1 MISNQMKGKEG
12 KKRRRIILDK
22 SYEKTVAAQQ
32 KGKSI
37 TSKKKTVFLKKIHE
51 EKVVEVL
58 EEET

>member
-37 TSKKKTVFLKKIHE
+37 TSKKKNSISQKDPRRKSSGST
-51 EKVVEVL
+51 
-58 EEET
+58 